1 MILFFNKTFL
11 NINNVSLYA
20 FCSSYF
26 IFISVII
33 RKSILHIALNIQ
45 LQHFLSSKSKKAL

>member
-11 NINNVSLYA
+11 NINNISLYA

-33 RKSILHIALNIQ
+33 RKSILYIALNIQ